1 MKWNWSSTRWKVNI
15 ALRKFSGNLLK
26 LAGDPT
32 PWPAFETSYQVL
44 ARQGPQSCLETVKE
58 WIKTCDF
65 HLHCTSAA
73 VTKLPKRVLDLHPHR
88 FRSAISLIETEKEDV
103 GTYMT
108 LSHRWGRVQPMMTT
122 KDTLSRRKIAI
133 RLSDLPRTFQDTV
146 AICRGLGVQY
156 LWIDSLCIL
165 QGDKLD
171 WEQESAKMASIYTD
185 SYLNIAAT
193 RANDSTGGCFADRW
207 IAIEIK
213 GSTQAIPLKSY
224 EIRENHA
231 GRTVGTHVRIS
242 LEVGHDDFLHSIRR
256 VEARAPLLSR
266 AWVFQE
272 RCLARRTLHFHAHE
286 LVWEC
291 KMGLMCECRG
301 LNEVDKDK
309 DWYNRGWK
317 ALHTSWKAA
326 DMPNTADLWLEVIS
340 VFSKLD
346 LTHESD
352 RLPALSGIAS
362 RFAGPVLS
370 NYLAGLWREDLAR
383 SLLWFIGPHWKSSSH
398 RPSPL
403 RAPTWSWASVLLNQK
418 VDALL
423 TPFITLGP
431 VQLFCQDLNFRILDV
446 QCSVS
451 TVNPFGEV
459 RGGTLTVEGL
469 FNSALLIKES
479 SKGGNTLL
487 IHDRDLV
494 EEDDL
499 VLISQE
505 IMYPDVA
512 LTKANSEEGF
522 GPVMV
527 HCLFVGAKSNG
538 SRGNVERA
546 VEYALVITAST
557 DLEDVYERI
566 GILATHSVNKA
577 NYQNWFHT
585 SSVGRFQIH

>member
-1 MKWNWSSTRWKVNI
+1 M
-15 ALRKFSGNLLK
+15 
-26 LAGDPT
+26 
-32 PWPAFETSYQVL
+32 
-44 ARQGPQSCLETVKE
+44 
-58 WIKTCDF
+58 
-65 HLHCTSAA
+65 
-73 VTKLPKRVLDLHPHR
+73 LDLHPHR
-88 FRSAISLIETEKEDV
+88 FRNAISLIETEEDHV

-122 KDTLSRRKIAI
+122 KDTLPRRKTAI

-146 AICRGLGVQY
+146 AVCRGLGVQY

-171 WEQESAKMASIYTD
+171 WEQESAKMAAIYTN

-193 RANDSTGGCFADRW
+193 HANDSTGGCFLDRW
-207 IAIEIK
+207 IAIDIK
-213 GSTQAIPLKSY
+213 GFTQAIPLKSY
-224 EIRENHA
+224 EIRENHV
-231 GRTVGTHVRIS
+231 GRTVYTHVRVS
-242 LEVGHDDFLHSIRR
+242 LEAGHDDFLHSIRS
-256 VEARAPLLSR
+256 AGTRAPLLSR

-291 KMGLMCECRG
+291 KTGLMCECRG
-301 LNEVDKDK
+301 LNAVDKDK
-309 DWYNRGWK
+309 NWYNRGWK
-317 ALHTSWKAA
+317 ARHTSWKTA
-326 DMPNTADLWLEVIS
+326 DLQNMADLWLEIIN
-340 VFSKLD
+340 VFSVLD

-362 RFAGPVLS
+362 RFAGPVLN

-383 SLLWFIGPHWKSSSH
+383 SLLWFVGPHWKSSSC

-403 RAPTWSWASVLLNQK
+403 RAPTWSWASVLLNKK

-431 VQLFCQDLNFRILDV
+431 VQPFCQDLNFRILDA
-446 QCSVS
+446 QCSSS

-459 RGGTLTVEGL
+459 RGGTLTVESL
-469 FNSALLIKES
+469 FNSAILTKES

-487 IHDRDLV
+487 ILDRDIIG
-494 EEDDL
+494 EDDL

-505 IMYPDVA
+505 IMYPDIA
-512 LTKANSEEGF
+512 LTKANSDEVF

-527 HCLFVGAKSNG
+527 HCLFVGSKSN
-538 SRGNVERA
+538 SSKSTLELA
-546 VEYALVITAST
+546 IDYALIITAST
-557 DLEDVYERI
+557 SFEDAYERI
-566 GILATHSVNKA
+566 GLLRTHYSINEA
-577 NYQNWFHT
+577 DYQHWFHT
-585 SSVGRFQIH
+585 SSVGVFQIR